1 MMTVLRPSVG
11 DQRKVCR
18 QAEKITLGD
27 LFRPLSNCSILAK
40 VYKSA
45 ILNTMGAQ
53 NSGKLNR
60 LLAEL
65 GDTRLVSSRWL
76 RAHGYSNSLVA
87 RYVGS
92 GWLVSPARGVYMRR
106 GGRLQ
111 WDGVVRSMQIGEG
124 MSLHV
129 GGRFALGLQGH
140 EHCLRLG
147 DAGTITLY
155 GPQQPPGWAGKL
167 SLEQRFEYEGKGPL
181 DLPTVPALT
190 AEVSEKA
197 LLEAG
202 LAWHSV
208 APGTD
213 ALVCSTPERAMLELC
228 DSVSGAA
235 GVYEADAL
243 MQAMTTLRPQ
253 RVGLMLRH
261 CRSIKAKRLFLAL
274 AERHRH
280 AWLSHVPLEGVDLG
294 RGKRALVPGG
304 RLHPT
309 YQITL
314 PGGLDEHLA

>member
-1 MMTVLRPSVG
+1 MPSSVLSIDG
-11 DQRKVCR
+11 LGKVCAHGER
-18 QAEKITLGD
+18 ITLGD
-27 LFRPLSNCSILAK
+27 LFQFLSNWSALAK
-40 VYKSA
+40 VYKSV
-45 ILNTMGAQ
+45 ILGTMDAQ

-60 LLAEL
+60 LLSEL

-111 WDGVVRSMQIGEG
+111 WDGVVRSLQIGEG
-124 MSLHV
+124 MPLHV

-140 EHCLRLG
+140 EHYLRLG

-155 GPQQPPGWAGKL
+155 GPQQPPGWLGKL
-167 SLEQRFEYEGKGPL
+167 SLEQRFEYQGKGPL
-181 DLPTVPALT
+181 DLPAVPVT

-197 LLEAG
+197 LSEAG
-202 LAWHSV
+202 LTWHSL

-228 DSVSGAA
+228 DSVSNAA
-235 GVYEADAL
+235 GVYEVDAL

-253 RVGLMLRH
+253 RVGLLLRH

-280 AWLSHVPLEGVDLG
+280 AWLAHVSLEDVDLG

-314 PGGLDEHLA
+314 PGDLDEHLA

>member
-1 MMTVLRPSVG
+1 MMTLMRIASSWQHGVFICP
-11 DQRKVCR
+11 
-18 QAEKITLGD
+18 EKITLDD
-27 LFRPLSNCSILAK
+27 LFPEFSNLWPLAE
-40 VYKSA
+40 VYKTD
-45 ILNTMGAQ
+45 ILSTMDAQ
-53 NSGKLNR
+53 NSRKLNR

-76 RAHGYSNSLVA
+76 RTHDYSNSLVA

-92 GWLVSPARGVYMRR
+92 GWLVSPARGVYMRA

-111 WDGVVRSMQIGEG
+111 WDGVIRSLQVGEG
-124 MSLHV
+124 MPLHV
-129 GGRFALGLQGH
+129 GGRFALALQGH
-140 EHCLRLG
+140 EHYLRLG

-155 GPQQPPGWAGKL
+155 GPTPPPGWVGKL
-167 SLEQRFEYEGKGPL
+167 SMEQRFEYQGKGPF
-181 DLPTVPALT
+181 DLPAVSFTE
-190 AEVSEKA
+190 EVSETA
-197 LLEAG
+197 LSKVALT
-202 LAWHSV
+202 WHSA
-208 APGTD
+208 APGVD

-228 DSVSGAA
+228 DGVSDAA

-274 AERHRH
+274 ADRHRH
-280 AWLSHVPLEGVDLG
+280 AWLSHVSLEDVDLG

-314 PGGLDEHLA
+314 PGDLDEHLA